1 MKYAFILG
9 RLPALSIAEILAV
22 MEKLKIKYST
32 EIISQKMLVLDIQE
46 KIDCQEILRT
56 MGGTIKI
63 ILVSNIKYQVLNIKK
78 SKLKESQTEERD
90 ILSALRDKI
99 KTETKQSNKKLL
111 IGYNIYSADKIEQK
125 ELNQFSKLIKKNII
139 ALKKELKKEEIN
151 CRIVMPKNYET
162 ELSSASIVNNK
173 ILEKG
178 IDLNF
183 IITSPCPLPEINS
196 GQALD
201 KEGNIGIMLG
211 KTVAIQDIES
221 YSRRDYERP
230 QREAKIGMMPPKL
243 AQIMLNLAQ
252 VEKDQLI
259 MDPFCGTG
267 VILQEA
273 LLMGCRVIGSDANE
287 KQVQNTK
294 NNLKWLEE
302 NYLSPKMFYQVSK
315 IDAMH
320 LAKKIKSSS
329 LDAIVTETTL
339 GPIYTQAP
347 APKEIRNNFKK
358 LEKIYLKFLAQAKK
372 ILKPDAQLVITIPCY
387 QIKKSKFILMP
398 IVDILKKTGY
408 SIKEPL
414 PEDILGKI
422 SPTPEI
428 TSRNTLIYSRPNQ
441 IVGREILVLKL

>member
-22 MEKLKIKYST
+22 MEKLKIKYNI
-32 EIISQKMLVLDIQE
+32 EIVSQKMLVLDVQE
-46 KIDCQEILRT
+46 KLDCREILRT
-56 MGGTIKI
+56 IGGTIKI
-63 ILVSNIKYQVLNIKK
+63 IEIPFLGGAKDELFPPYKRVCLALDARELEGFLEKFSDLDIKNIIKHLVL
-78 SKLKESQTEERD
+78 
-90 ILSALRDKI
+90 DK
-99 KTETKQSNKKLL
+99 TKQSNNKLI
-111 IGYNIYSADKIEQK
+111 IGYNIYSANKIEQR
-125 ELNQFSKLIKKNII
+125 ELNQLSKLIKKNII
-139 ALKKELKKEEIN
+139 AFKKELKKEEIS

-162 ELSSASIVNNK
+162 ELSSASIINNK

-183 IITSPCPLPEINS
+183 IITN
-196 GQALD
+196 D
-201 KEGNIGIMLG
+201 KFMLG
-211 KTVAIQDIES
+211 ETVAIQDIEN

-252 VEKDQLI
+252 IKKDQLI

-273 LLMGCRVIGSDANE
+273 LLMGYRAIGSDANE

-294 NNLKWLEE
+294 NNLNWLEK
-302 NYLSPKMFYQVSK
+302 NYLSLKMFYQVSK

-339 GPIYTQAP
+339 GPIYTQVP
-347 APKEIRNNFKK
+347 MPKEIRNNFKK
-358 LEKIYLKFLAQAKK
+358 LEKIYLKFLVQSKK
-372 ILKPDAQLVITIPCY
+372 ILKPNAQLVITIPCY
-387 QIKKSKFILMP
+387 QIKKNKFILMP

-414 PEDILGKI
+414 PKDILSKI
-422 SPTPEI
+422 SSTSET

-441 IVGREILVLKL
+441 IVGREIIILK